1 MEVGGTLGYQH
12 WWLPNLRSNIAY
24 GYWQADVSAPLV
36 GPVEST
42 VANNRLQA
50 ANINVIWSP
59 VAFVDTGL
67 EYLWGQRRVLANIT
81 GQERVFIGEFRVK
94 F

>member
-1 MEVGGTLGYQH
+1 
-12 WWLPNLRSNIAY
+12 
-24 GYWQADVSAPLV
+24 
-36 GPVEST
+36 
-42 VANNRLQA
+42 LQA

-81 GQERVFIGEFRVK
+81 GQEQVFIGEFRVK